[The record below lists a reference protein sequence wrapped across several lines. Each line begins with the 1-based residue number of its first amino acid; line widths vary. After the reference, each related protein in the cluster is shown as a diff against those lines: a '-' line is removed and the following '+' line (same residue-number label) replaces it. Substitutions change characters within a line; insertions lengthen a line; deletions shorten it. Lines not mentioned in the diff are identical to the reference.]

1 MAPRKQKRLVL
12 NKPLDKI
19 PELTPHRKQEFKH
32 GLTELSPE
40 EYTKLWEEWVDQA
53 EAKGLN
59 EKSKAW
65 IAFQEKHG
73 ELIVNGRKFKPGEV
87 KGTKGE
93 WLGSKRLS
101 DSFDKGL
108 DYRKWRGDL
117 ATYMFQGTPMST
129 DQAKGKT
136 EFGDILEAHHKFGNA
151 ELAPWFDDIIEYLQ
165 HPDPR
170 VRARGRAMMEAGRD
184 YFKDSPYKIGNVM
197 ENYELLTKPR
207 HTGGLVGGKIDHAW
221 ESAHGA
227 LGQGSRSKKAKAFH
241 KDDPFMT
248 PEGEIELGDPGHRV
262 TGPGGKSQWVH
273 PLTGEPLP
281 LTTKIRNLPWR
292 REDSLID
299 PKHSISGDWEPNRQM
314 TRWRSLELF
323 LENSMPIREQY
334 FEDVKYNR
342 GLDTPNEKAA
352 LARLQAGIPDI
363 NLDSSVVRNLGT
375 VSGGLSTTDAA
386 LNLGVGVATG
396 NYLQAA
402 GGGAGLALQSP
413 AAQKAIAK
421 QIAKRGAKST
431 LKLIPGVDVVLSGA
445 EAWGYLSEGKFDQA
459 GIAALSGA
467 IGWVPIIGD
476 AAAAGLDITN
486 TGLDIARMDLNNRG
500 ELDDPKKKNVNI
512 DIDYKSK
519 NTWNSIY
526 RNIRF

>member
-1 MAPRKQKRLVL
+1 MAIKPK
-12 NKPLDKI
+12 KPLTSI
-19 PELTPHRKQEFKH
+19 PELTPFRKGIAKGKFAA
-32 GLTELSPE
+32 TLSPE
-40 EYTKLWEEWVDQA
+40 DYFNLWEKIVE
-53 EAKGLN
+53 EAKATGNYTDDLWDAF
-59 EKSKAW
+59 EKT
-65 IAFQEKHG
+65 HG
-73 ELIVNGRKFKPGEV
+73 ELIVNGRKLKPSKIKNKVTGTWW
-87 KGTKGE
+87 KG
-93 WLGSKRLS
+93 GSLT
-101 DSFDKGL
+101 DIADKGQ
-108 DYRKWRGDL
+108 DIRKWRGAL
-117 ATYMFQGTPMST
+117 ATYMFGGIPMTTEQAPKFLLPST
-129 DQAKGKT
+129 KGKT
-136 EFGDILEAHHKFGNA
+136 EFGDVLEAHHKFGNA

-165 HPDPR
+165 DPDPR
-170 VRARGRAMMEAGRD
+170 VRARGRAMMEAGKE
-184 YFKDSPYKIGNVM
+184 YFKDSPYKLGNVL
-197 ENYELLTKPR
+197 ENYELLVKPR
-207 HTGGLVGGKIDHAW
+207 HTGGLKGGKVEAPW
-221 ESAHGA
+221 ESVHGQA
-227 LGQGSRSKKAKAFH
+227 GTGSQGKVARDMHSA
-241 KDDPFMT
+241 DPFID
-248 PEGEIELGDPGHRV
+248 EDGFVYKGDPGDR
-262 TGPGGKSQWVH
+262 
-273 PLTGEPLP
+273 LTGKGGMSPWSNDSDFVKKL
-281 LTTKIRNLPWR
+281 RNLGWR
-292 REDSLID
+292 RGDVFID
-299 PKHSISGDWEPNRQM
+299 PKHTIGGEWIKNRSKM
-314 TRWRSLELF
+314 NRWSTLEDMLTWQ
-323 LENSMPIREQY
+323 MPIKEEG
-334 FEDVKYNR
+334 FEKVKYNR
-342 GLDTPNEKAA
+342 GLDTPNERTA

-363 NLDSSVVRNLGT
+363 NLDASVVRNLGAAT
-375 VSGGLSTTDAA
+375 SGLSTTDAA

-402 GGGAGLALQSP
+402 GGGAGLVLQSS